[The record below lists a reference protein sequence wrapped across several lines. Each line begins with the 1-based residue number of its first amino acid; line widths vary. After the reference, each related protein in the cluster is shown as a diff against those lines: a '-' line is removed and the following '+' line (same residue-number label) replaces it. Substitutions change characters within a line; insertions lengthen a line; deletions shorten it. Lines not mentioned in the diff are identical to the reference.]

1 VRQIASQFD
10 SSGLPEYGHLAGQKT
25 YFCPSCRP
33 TCALFSSLAKAEFPQ
48 EKDHSSSEKR
58 VVNRIEPEYPET
70 LKRLYIGG
78 IVRIQVT
85 VDPSGRVASTELLGG
100 SPILGQSAM
109 KAVKRWKYVPA
120 ANTEKFVVQLEFD
133 PHR

>member
-1 VRQIASQFD
+1 MPKLRNTSTWPLKTLASFFFAGLFAIVTT
-10 SSGLPEYGHLAGQKT
+10 SSVQAQQARMNDI
-25 YFCPSCRP
+25 SDR
-33 TCALFSSLAKAEFPQ
+33 
-48 EKDHSSSEKR
+48 R
-58 VVNRIEPEYPET
+58 IVNRVEPEYPET

-85 VDPSGRVASTELLGG
+85 VNASGRVESTELLGG

-109 KAVKRWKYVPA
+109 KAVKQWKYAPA
-120 ANTEKFVVQLEFD
+120 GGTEKLVVQLEFD

>member
-1 VRQIASQFD
+1 MPKNRGTGIRLDKKLTSLLLT
-10 SSGLPEYGHLAGQKT
+10 GLFAIV
-25 YFCPSCRP
+25 
-33 TCALFSSLAKAEFPQ
+33 FSSLAKAESPQ
-48 EKDHSSSEKR
+48 AKDHSSAERR

-109 KAVKRWKYVPA
+109 KAVKQWKYVPA
-120 ANTEKFVVQLEFD
+120 ANTDKLVVQLEFD

>member
-1 VRQIASQFD
+1 MPKNRSTGTWQDKRLTSLLLTGLFAILL
-10 SSGLPEYGHLAGQKT
+10 SS
-25 YFCPSCRP
+25 F
-33 TCALFSSLAKAEFPQ
+33 AKAELPQ
-48 EKDHSSSEKR
+48 AKDHSSSERR

-109 KAVKRWKYVPA
+109 KAVKQWKYVPA
-120 ANTEKFVVQLEFD
+120 ANTEKLVVQLEFD

>member
-1 VRQIASQFD
+1 MPKNRGTGIWLDKKLTS
-10 SSGLPEYGHLAGQKT
+10 LLLAGL
-25 YFCPSCRP
+25 F
-33 TCALFSSLAKAEFPQ
+33 AVLFSSLSKAESPQ
-48 EKDHSSSEKR
+48 SKDHSSSERR

-109 KAVKRWKYVPA
+109 KAVKQWKYLPA
-120 ANTEKFVVQLEFD
+120 ANTEKLVVQLEFD

>member
-1 VRQIASQFD
+1 MSKHRNTSTGSQKSPSF
-10 SSGLPEYGHLAGQKT
+10 SFTGLLLTALLAIV
-25 YFCPSCRP
+25 P
-33 TCALFSSLAKAEFPQ
+33 TAGVEAQQARLNDNS
-48 EKDHSSSEKR
+48 DR
-58 VVNRIEPEYPET
+58 RIVNRVEPEYPET

-85 VDPSGRVASTELLGG
+85 VNANGRVEGTELLGG

-109 KAVKRWKYVPA
+109 KAVKQWKYAPA
-120 ANTEKFVVQLEFD
+120 GGTDKLVVQLEFD

>member
-1 VRQIASQFD
+1 MPKNQGTGTWLDKIFTS
-10 SSGLPEYGHLAGQKT
+10 LLLAGL
-25 YFCPSCRP
+25 FSV
-33 TCALFSSLAKAEFPQ
+33 LFSSLAKAELPQ
-48 EKDHSSSEKR
+48 AKDHSSSERR

-109 KAVKRWKYVPA
+109 KAVKQWKYVPA
-120 ANTEKFVVQLEFD
+120 ANTEKLVVQLEFD

>member
-1 VRQIASQFD
+1 MPKNGSTGTWLNKRFTS
-10 SSGLPEYGHLAGQKT
+10 LLLAGL
-25 YFCPSCRP
+25 F
-33 TCALFSSLAKAEFPQ
+33 AVLFSSLAKAEFPQ
-48 EKDHSSSEKR
+48 ARDHSSSERR

-109 KAVKRWKYVPA
+109 KAVKQWKYVPA
-120 ANTEKFVVQLEFD
+120 ASTEKLVVQLEFD

>member
-1 VRQIASQFD
+1 MPKLRNTSTRPLKTLASFFFAGLFAIVTTSSIQAQQARLND
-10 SSGLPEYGHLAGQKT
+10 SSD
-25 YFCPSCRP
+25 R
-33 TCALFSSLAKAEFPQ
+33 
-48 EKDHSSSEKR
+48 R
-58 VVNRIEPEYPET
+58 IVNRVEPEYPET

-85 VDPSGRVASTELLGG
+85 VNASGRVESTELLGG

-109 KAVKRWKYVPA
+109 KAVKQWKYAPSGGSD
-120 ANTEKFVVQLEFD
+120 KLVVQLEFD

>member
-1 VRQIASQFD
+1 MSNHSI
-10 SSGLPEYGHLAGQKT
+10 
-25 YFCPSCRP
+25 C
-33 TCALFSSLAKAEFPQ
+33 LAKALKVFMLAAALAAGLCGPSHVAAQTREHDASDR
-48 EKDHSSSEKR
+48 KIVTR
-58 VVNRIEPEYPET
+58 VEPEYPET

-85 VDPSGRVASTELLGG
+85 VDPSGKVESAELLGG

-109 KAVKRWKYVPA
+109 KAVKQWRYAPA
-120 ANTEKFVVQLEFD
+120 SASEKLVVQLEFD